1 MVMSAELKSLVGCG
15 KSWADERAQIALD
28 LADQHAKGELSSDEF
43 KELLQ
48 DLIRT
53 DILEGESDDMAIKTA
68 LVGAIRGMMA
78 VL

>member
-1 MVMSAELKSLVGCG
+1 MSAELKSLVGCG

-28 LADQHAKGELSSDEF
+28 LADQHAKGEISSDEF

-68 LVGAIRGMMA
+68 LIGAIRGMMA

>member
-1 MVMSAELKSLVGCG
+1 MSAELKSLVGCG

-28 LADQHAKGELSSDEF
+28 LADQHAKGEISSDEF

>member
-28 LADQHAKGELSSDEF
+28 LADQHAKGEISSDEF

-68 LVGAIRGMMA
+68 LIGAIRGMMA

>member
-1 MVMSAELKSLVGCG
+1 MSAELKSLVGCG